1 MPWIGD
7 GLTHA
12 GLLRPTNQD
21 AFAIL
26 NDLGLWVV
34 ADGMGGHP
42 GGDVASRSAVEA
54 IAQQAVTVLSGS
66 LAQCIHGNQIAAQL
80 QAMIEAANRAIL
92 ATAEASPDLK
102 GMGTTVVTLH
112 IAPGV
117 RARATVAHV
126 GDSRAYL
133 WRGARLQ
140 PLTRDHSLVEE
151 YVRHGLLSPEQARSH
166 PHRHVLSRALGIAET
181 VKPDVSSFS
190 LQRDDV
196 LLLCTDG
203 LTKMLNDERIAG
215 VLQRAGRLPRQICE
229 TLVEEALRS
238 GGEDNVTVVAVC
250 QDPRS

>member
-7 GLTHA
+7 GLTHT
-12 GLLRPTNQD
+12 GLLRSTNQD
-21 AFAIL
+21 AFAVL
-26 NDLGLWVV
+26 NDRSLWLV

-42 GGDVASRSAVEA
+42 GGDVASRSAVAA
-54 IAQQAVTVLSGS
+54 IAQQAGAVRPGR
-66 LAQCIHGNQIAAQL
+66 LAQRIRGSQTAAQL
-80 QAMIEAANRAIL
+80 QTMIEGANRAIL
-92 ATAEASPDLK
+92 ATAEISPELK
-102 GMGTTVVTLH
+102 GMGTTLVALH
-112 IAPGV
+112 IASGF

-133 WRGARLQ
+133 WREAHLL

-151 YVRHGLLSPEQARSH
+151 YVRHGLLTPEQARTH

-181 VKPDVSSFS
+181 VEPDVSSFF
-190 LQRDDV
+190 LRRDDV

-203 LTKMLNDERIAG
+203 LTKMLIDEQIAS
-215 VLQRAGRLPRQICE
+215 VLRRAGRLPQQICE
-229 TLVEEALRS
+229 ALVEEALRS